1 MSIPFANVESH
12 PEIHGFLHSASRPTG
27 DTVVL
32 THGAGAN
39 CQSKLLVGISDALAA
54 SGFMVLRFDLPFRR
68 ARPHGPP
75 PFGGATKDRDGL
87 RRAVAIVRDKTK
99 GRIFLG
105 GHSYG
110 GRQATITVS
119 EEPQLVDGLLLLS
132 YPLHP
137 PKRPEELRTK
147 HFPYLAKP
155 AFFVHG
161 TRDPFGT
168 IAEMQSALALLSAAH
183 ALFEV
188 EGAGHDLLPKRP
200 ANELLTEIVGKFM
213 AFLDK
218 SGRCLPL

>member
-1 MSIPFANVESH
+1 MSIPFAKIEND
-12 PEIHGFLHSASRPTG
+12 PEVNGFLHSASRPSG

-39 CQSKLLVGISDALAA
+39 CQSKLLVGISHALAA
-54 SGFMVLRFDLPFRR
+54 SGFTVLRFDLPFRR

-75 PFGGATKDRDGL
+75 PFGAATKDRDGL
-87 RRAVAIVRDKTK
+87 RRAVEFMRDKTE
-99 GRIFLG
+99 GRIILG

-110 GRQATITVS
+110 GRQATILVS
-119 EEPQLVDGLLLLS
+119 EEPQLVEGLLLLS

-137 PKRPEELRTK
+137 PKKPEELRTK
-147 HFPYLAKP
+147 HFPNLAKP
-155 AFFVHG
+155 AFFLHG

-168 IAEMQSALALLSAAH
+168 IAEMQSALALIPASH

-188 EGAGHDLLPKRP
+188 QGAGHDLLPKKP
-200 ANELLTEIVGKFM
+200 ADELLTEMVGKFK

-218 SGRCLPL
+218 I